1 MTRDDS
7 ARERVV
13 RAEEIL
19 KANVCD
25 PRLSPSLLAR
35 QLDLD
40 LPAFSRAFKQVTGKT
55 CTDYIAAERI
65 RMAKQLLRSDGGLVK
80 EIASKVGFR
89 NPNYFTRRFREMEG
103 LSPSTYRR
111 LQRENS

>member
-13 RAEEIL
+13 RAEEML
-19 KANVCD
+19 RANICD
-25 PRLSPSLLAR
+25 PRLSPSVLAR
-35 QLDLD
+35 KLDLD
-40 LPAFSRAFKQVTGKT
+40 LPAFSRAFRQVTGKT
-55 CTDYIAAERI
+55 CTHYIAAERI
-65 RMAKQLLRSDGGLVK
+65 RMAKQLLKSDGGLVK

-89 NPNYFTRRFREMEG
+89 NPNYFARRFREMEG

-111 LQRENS
+111 LRREHS